1 MLSIKSSY
9 LAPRLGLILHL
20 LFLGQLVHGF
30 QQVFED
36 PLSSSQPA
44 YFQNIDSLLSV
55 EPDSSIINLQ
65 EKLER
70 SYEDLDT
77 LASIKFLNKL
87 AALYSNRSNYNRSY
101 DGFWKALLL
110 AEKIGHKASQSAS
123 YNGLAILYNL
133 YNREEKALEYYK
145 KALAVN
151 KQLLQAGEI
160 SQGVLIANYY
170 PLAIHFRVHND
181 NEKAKA
187 YLDSCQ
193 LVDYIWKNDRV
204 LVQAEYGY
212 ILISEGKYAE
222 ADVFLKA
229 LEEDTRE
236 KYPSYMV
243 IFYGMMGDLYKDWG
257 KFSESEDYYDK
268 SLQAARFYRTHLNYV
283 PDVYKRRS
291 DLYSKMGQTL
301 DSYESLILSYTIN
314 ESLYSSRSQ
323 NNRNVL
329 EIKDEVREEQER
341 RNKAKQGQRLKQLEQ
356 EERILFLRL
365 VIAIGSIVFLLI
377 VGFILFKHLQSR
389 HKHEKHLLE
398 QEQKLQTQKSQDILN
413 IKNGELAGSTVQL
426 IAKDELLSEIA
437 KKLKEL
443 RKNPDKKEIT
453 RLINSIQIN
462 ANQNWEEFERRFT
475 AVNSEFYNNLRKKF
489 PSLTAYDLRIC
500 ALIRLNFSGK
510 EMANLL
516 GVSIESAY
524 TARYR
529 LRKRLGLSKEVDLP
543 AYIQNI

>member
-1 MLSIKSSY
+1 MSSNKY
-9 LAPRLGLILHL
+9 FCFLPRLGAILYCS
-20 LFLGQLVHGF
+20 LFCLSVHGF
-30 QQVFED
+30 EQAIED
-36 PLSSSQPA
+36 PLSFSQSS

-55 EPDSSIINLQ
+55 EPDSAIQNLQ
-65 EKLER
+65 EKLEH
-70 SYEDLDT
+70 SYRDADT

-87 AALYSNRSNYNRSY
+87 AAIYSNRSNYNRSY

-110 AEKIGHKASQSAS
+110 AEKIKHKASQSAS
-123 YNGLAILYNL
+123 YNGLAILFNL
-133 YNREEKALEYYK
+133 YNREDKALEYYQ

-151 KQLLQAGEI
+151 KELLQAGKI
-160 SQGVLIANYY
+160 AQGVLIANYY
-170 PLAIHFRVHND
+170 PLAIHYRVHND
-181 NEKAKA
+181 NERAKA

-193 LVDYIWKNDRV
+193 LVDYIWENDRV

-212 ILISEGKYAE
+212 IMIAEGKYQEAE
-222 ADVFLKA
+222 SFLKH
-229 LEEDTRE
+229 LEQDTQA

-257 KFSESEDYYDK
+257 KFRESESYYDK
-268 SLQAARFYRTHLNYV
+268 SLEAARYYRTHLNYV

-291 DLYSKMGQTL
+291 DLYEKMGQTL
-301 DSYESLILSYTIN
+301 NSYKSLILSYSIN
-314 ESLYSSRSQ
+314 ESLYSSRSR

-329 EIKDEVREEQER
+329 EIKDEFREEQER
-341 RNKAKQGQRLKQLEQ
+341 RNKAKQEQRLMQLEQ
-356 EERILFLRL
+356 EERILFLQL
-365 VIAIGSIVFLLI
+365 IIAMGSIVFLLI
-377 VGFILFKHLQSR
+377 LGFIFFRQIKIR

-398 QEQKLQTQKSQDILN
+398 QSQHLQAQKSQEILN

-437 KKLKEL
+437 GKLKDIK
-443 RKNPDKKEIT
+443 KNPTSKDIS
-453 RLINSIQIN
+453 RLIKSIQIN

-475 AVNSEFYNNLRKKF
+475 AVNSQFYNTLREQF
-489 PSLTAYDLRIC
+489 PALTPYDLRLC

-516 GVSIESAY
+516 GVSNESAY

-529 LRKRLGLSKEVDLP
+529 LRKRLGLPKEADLQEF
-543 AYIQNI
+543 IQRF